1 VDEILPAGK
10 PISAVVI
17 LPLPGEVRLAAA
29 DESQVALAAILVR
42 VLSVW
47 PENTFKSF
55 QCPPVTVNPARRKSS
70 AKSFSIVTAASN
82 GIGFKWLNNSGNRRT
97 P

>member
-1 VDEILPAGK
+1 MDEILPAGK

-42 VLSVW
+42 RRGRKIHLRVSVSARDG
-47 PENTFKSF
+47 KSGAAQIF
-55 QCPPVTVNPARRKSS
+55 RQIFFHRYRRLKRHRVQV
-70 AKSFSIVTAASN
+70 AEQF
-82 GIGFKWLNNSGNRRT
+82 RQ
-97 P
+97 